1 MLLGHGQSLL
11 QGIKELLTG
20 QDGDG
25 GTLDLHGGGGN
36 FRW

>member
-11 QGIKELLTG
+11 QGIEELLTG

-25 GTLDLHGGGGN
+25 DALDLHGSGGS
-36 FRW
+36 FR